1 MAVTNVT
8 VSKKRHQ

>member
-1 MAVTNVT
+1 MAVKNVT